1 MIVTLILVGGVLAIL
16 LLVALRAIDD
26 VAIQMDK
33 QTTVITATVRHDL
46 GTELL
51 GIHNEIEIA
60 ELGKRIDALRESQQ
74 KLTKMLHEVV
84 LENPG
89 NVEDNDPGIALRRIR
104 GVRAA
109 LWRMEQESYIA
120 SMKEPEK
127 SE

>member
-26 VAIQMDK
+26 VAIQMGK
-33 QTTVITATVRHDL
+33 QTVVITSTVKHDL
-46 GTELL
+46 STELL
-51 GIHNEIEIA
+51 AINNEVEIA
-60 ELGKRIDALRESQQ
+60 ALRKSVEALRESQQ